1 MTKVK
6 NTMKEKSHT
15 VPIMAKSLSLMLTI
29 KDNPIKETWIKFS
42 CLHRLLIAD
51 TSLNFRVPAGTVY
64 NTAKTVVPVYAKGT
78 GGTVP

>member
-29 KDNPIKETWIKFS
+29 KDNPIKET
-42 CLHRLLIAD
+42 
-51 TSLNFRVPAGTVY
+51 
-64 NTAKTVVPVYAKGT
+64 
-78 GGTVP
+78 